1 MSTQIIALLVIAVWV
16 VIIGL
21 GLLLGR
27 FLIGTRCDKR
37 LWEKNLP
44 DEWDGR

>member
-16 VIIGL
+16 GIIGL

-27 FLIGTRCDKR
+27 LLIGTKWDAK
-37 LWEKNLP
+37 LWR
-44 DEWDGR
+44 GRSNR

>member
-1 MSTQIIALLVIAVWV
+1 MSTQIIALLVVAVWV

-27 FLIGTRCDKR
+27 LLIGTK
-37 LWEKNLP
+37 
-44 DEWDGR
+44 WDGRLWKK

>member
-1 MSTQIIALLVIAVWV
+1 MSIQAILLLCIAVWA
-16 VIIGL
+16 VIILAGIM
-21 GLLLGR
+21 LGR

>member
-16 VIIGL
+16 GIIGL

-27 FLIGTRCDKR
+27 FLIGTK
-37 LWEKNLP
+37 
-44 DEWDGR
+44 WDGKLWKK

>member
-16 VIIGL
+16 VIIGF

-27 FLIGTRCDKR
+27 FLIGTKWDER
-37 LWEKNLP
+37 LWKK
-44 DEWDGR
+44 